1 MEPDGDIICN
11 PNSNVEMLQSNQSII
26 SNADSKIN
34 DNSQLGL
41 SLVDNIFN
49 KESLQ
54 SIKISTSINTN
65 VNKLETKKEENSKK
79 FFVKLLGYDPKFFFI
94 KDFEKKLG
102 EIIEEY
108 LEEIKLNKND
118 RIKKTFT
125 YKEKLI
131 NLNDTIK
138 NIEHLGWIT
147 SEGEN

>member
-1 MEPDGDIICN
+1 MEPICN
-11 PNSNVEMLQSNQSII
+11 PPSNVEMLQSNQSVGGD
-26 SNADSKIN
+26 ADSKIN
-34 DNSQLGL
+34 SQLG
-41 SLVDNIFN
+41 SSFVDNIFN

-54 SIKISTSINTN
+54 SIKISTSIYTN
-65 VNKLETKKEENSKK
+65 INKLDTKKEENSKK

>member
-1 MEPDGDIICN
+1 MSQDGDTICN
-11 PNSNVEMLQSNQSII
+11 PPSNVEILLSNQSINI
-26 SNADSKIN
+26 NADSKIN
-34 DNSQLGL
+34 SQLG
-41 SLVDNIFN
+41 SSFVDNIFN

-54 SIKISTSINTN
+54 SIKISTSIYTN
-65 VNKLETKKEENSKK
+65 INKLDTKKEENSKK

>member
-1 MEPDGDIICN
+1 MEQNGDIICN
-11 PNSNVEMLQSNQSII
+11 NSSSVEMLQSNQSI
-26 SNADSKIN
+26 NNNTDSKIN
-34 DNSQLGL
+34 DSQVIK
-41 SLVDNIFN
+41 SSIDNISN

-65 VNKLETKKEENSKK
+65 VNKLDTKKEENSKK
-79 FFVKLLGYDPKFFFI
+79 FFVKLLGYDPKFFLI
-94 KDFEKKLG
+94 KDFEIKLG

-125 YKEKLI
+125 YKENLI

>member
-1 MEPDGDIICN
+1 MSQDGDTICN
-11 PNSNVEMLQSNQSII
+11 PPSNVEMLQSNQSINI
-26 SNADSKIN
+26 NADSKIN
-34 DNSQLGL
+34 DNSQLG
-41 SLVDNIFN
+41 SSFVDNIFN

-54 SIKISTSINTN
+54 SIKISTSIYTN
-65 VNKLETKKEENSKK
+65 INKLDTKKEENSKK

>member
-1 MEPDGDIICN
+1 MSQDGDTICN
-11 PNSNVEMLQSNQSII
+11 PPSNVEILLSNQSINI
-26 SNADSKIN
+26 NADSKI
-34 DNSQLGL
+34 DNSQLG
-41 SLVDNIFN
+41 SSFVDNIFN

-65 VNKLETKKEENSKK
+65 INKLDTKKEENSKK

-131 NLNDTIK
+131 NFNDTIK

>member
-1 MEPDGDIICN
+1 MEQDGDIICN
-11 PNSNVEMLQSNQSII
+11 PSSSVEMLQSNQSITD
-26 SNADSKIN
+26 NTDSKIN
-34 DNSQLGL
+34 DNSQVIK
-41 SLVDNIFN
+41 SSIDNISN

-65 VNKLETKKEENSKK
+65 VNKLDTKKEENSKK
-79 FFVKLLGYDPKFFFI
+79 FFVKLLGYDPKFFLI
-94 KDFEKKLG
+94 KDFEIKLG

-125 YKEKLI
+125 YKENLI

>member
-1 MEPDGDIICN
+1 MSQDGDTICN
-11 PNSNVEMLQSNQSII
+11 PPSNVEILLSNQSINI
-26 SNADSKIN
+26 NADSKI
-34 DNSQLGL
+34 DNSQLG
-41 SLVDNIFN
+41 SSFVDNIFN

-65 VNKLETKKEENSKK
+65 INKLDTKKEENSKK

>member
-1 MEPDGDIICN
+1 MSQDGDTICN
-11 PNSNVEMLQSNQSII
+11 PPSNVEILLSNQSINI
-26 SNADSKIN
+26 NADSKI
-34 DNSQLGL
+34 DNSQLG
-41 SLVDNIFN
+41 SSFVDNIFN

-54 SIKISTSINTN
+54 SIKISTSISINI
-65 VNKLETKKEENSKK
+65 NKLDTKKEENSKK

>member
-1 MEPDGDIICN
+1 MSQDGDTICN
-11 PNSNVEMLQSNQSII
+11 PPSNVEILLSNQSINI
-26 SNADSKIN
+26 YADSKIN
-34 DNSQLGL
+34 SQLG
-41 SLVDNIFN
+41 SSFVDNIFN

-54 SIKISTSINTN
+54 SIKISTSIYTN
-65 VNKLETKKEENSKK
+65 INKLDTKKEENSKK

>member
-1 MEPDGDIICN
+1 MEQDGDIICN
-11 PNSNVEMLQSNQSII
+11 PSSSVEMLQSNQSI
-26 SNADSKIN
+26 NNTDSKIN
-34 DNSQLGL
+34 DNSQLGF
-41 SLVDNIFN
+41 SFVDNIFN
-49 KESLQ
+49 EGSLQ

-65 VNKLETKKEENSKK
+65 VNKLDAKKEENSKK
-79 FFVKLLGYDPKFFFI
+79 FFVKLLGYDPKFFLI
-94 KDFEKKLG
+94 KDFEIKLG